1 MELRI
6 VKPSFKYTAGQWL
19 FLQVP
24 EVSPWQWHPVSI
36 VNSAPED
43 PYVSIHIRQV
53 GDWTQALGE
62 RVGAGPSVVS
72 ALTQA
77 AMKGGER
84 DDKDGHFGGSRGD
97 FV

>member
-36 VNSAPED
+36 VNSTPQWRE
-43 PYVSIHIRQV
+43 
-53 GDWTQALGE
+53 G
-62 RVGAGPSVVS
+62 
-72 ALTQA
+72 
-77 AMKGGER
+77 
-84 DDKDGHFGGSRGD
+84 
-97 FV
+97 